1 MARRNRLSAA
11 AYLEGILA
19 GDRTV
24 LSQAITLVESTHA
37 EDRPLA
43 EELVEN
49 CLPHTGKAFRVG
61 ISGPPGVGKSTFVEA
76 LGLAELERGR
86 QLAVLAIDPSS
97 QRSHGSILGDKT
109 RMERLT
115 QHPNAFVRPSP
126 AGWALG
132 GVNHH
137 TRETLLLCEAAGFD
151 RIWIETV
158 GVGQS
163 ETQVKQ
169 LTDCFVLLAQPNAG
183 DDLQGIKR
191 GVMELADLIAV
202 NKADGDHLPA
212 ARRTLMQ
219 LEQALS
225 LLHTHERTQQ
235 VGLFLCSALTG
246 EGIGPIADWLDQ
258 TWQQMHASGALLA
271 LRQTQWQ
278 QWFRV
283 SLMQQLEQWAQSRNY
298 ALQTGFPPRA
308 ARQYLEQQGLRLD

>member
-1 MARRNRLSAA
+1 
-11 AYLEGILA
+11 
-19 GDRTV
+19 V
-24 LSQAITLVESTHA
+24 LSQAITLVESIHA

-43 EELVEN
+43 EELVEL

-76 LGLAELERGR
+76 LGLEELNRGR
-86 QLAVLAIDPSS
+86 HLAVLAIDPSS

-151 RIWIETV
+151 RVWIETV

-191 GVMELADLIAV
+191 GVMELADLVVV

-225 LLHTHERTQQ
+225 LLHTPEGTFT

-246 EGIGPIADWLDQ
+246 AGIEPIANWLDQ
-258 TWQQMHASGALLA
+258 TWQHMQSNGTQHT
-271 LRQTQWQ
+271 LRQKQWQ
-278 QWFRV
+278 QWFQD
-283 SLMQQLEQWAQSRNY
+283 SLLQQLEQWALKRTY
-298 ALQTGFPPRA
+298 DAQTGFPPRA
-308 ARQYLEQQGLRLD
+308 AREYLEQQGLRLD